1 MIRRRRPCR
10 WQRAA
15 SPSSCT
21 PRLRPYPLP
30 GSRPAAHQARS
41 CLEPRPGPPRPWPPR
56 RSYGTRLASESRPP
70 PLRRRRLLLLLL
82 HHHPLRPHCLHR
94 PLLHRHLRHHLRRR
108 RLLRRARPSDQD
120 AATEI
125 RTTVTPG
132 LPASRLASASRETY
146 APGGRDF
153 RPRATRA
160 TKATRATRTTRATR
174 RTRATARS
182 ARLFP
187 VPVFSSL
194 RRAGPIGLALTA
206 WDIWRRIP
214 KKHRRAILYQARK
227 HGPTVATKL
236 MQQRQRRRKP

>member
-1 MIRRRRPCR
+1 MIRRRRRCR
-10 WQRAA
+10 WRRAA

-21 PRLRPYPLP
+21 PRPRPYPLP

-56 RSYGTRLASESRPP
+56 RSYGTRLASESRTP
-70 PLRRRRLLLLLL
+70 PLRRRRRRRLLLLLLL

-132 LPASRLASASRETY
+132 LPASRLASAS
-146 APGGRDF
+146 GR
-153 RPRATRA
+153 PM
-160 TKATRATRTTRATR
+160 
-174 RTRATARS
+174 
-182 ARLFP
+182 
-187 VPVFSSL
+187 
-194 RRAGPIGLALTA
+194 RRAGGISG
-206 WDIWRRIP
+206 
-214 KKHRRAILYQARK
+214 
-227 HGPTVATKL
+227 HGR
-236 MQQRQRRRKP
+236 QGQRRPQGRQGRQGPQGGQGPQPEALGSSPCLFSAAFVAPAQSAWPSPPGTSGGASRRNTAARSCTRLASTARRSPRS